1 MIPKNNFCN
10 KNYAQNSYRIKYM
23 VNILKFT
30 SLNLNIEKIFQN
42 SNFIV
47 SLCSMNLYESRG
59 ILFSNFGCVI
69 VLL

>member
-1 MIPKNNFCN
+1 
-10 KNYAQNSYRIKYM
+10 M

-47 SLCSMNLYESRG
+47 SLCSMHLYESRG
-59 ILFSNFGCVI
+59 IYYFRILDV
-69 VLL
+69 